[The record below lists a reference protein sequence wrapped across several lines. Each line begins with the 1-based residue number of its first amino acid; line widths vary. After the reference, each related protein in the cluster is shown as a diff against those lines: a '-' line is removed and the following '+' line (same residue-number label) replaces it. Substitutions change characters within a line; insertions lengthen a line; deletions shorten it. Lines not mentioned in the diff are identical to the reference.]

1 MDTNTFIW
9 SVIGAIVVAG
19 LGFGAKK
26 IITKNNNKNSQIQ
39 NGNENI
45 GIYKSKDVQVTV
57 GSERSAKKDNK
68 KDKE

>member
-26 IITKNNNKNSQIQ
+26 IITTTIIKILKFRMVTRILEFINRRM
-39 NGNENI
+39 
-45 GIYKSKDVQVTV
+45 YK
-57 GSERSAKKDNK
+57 
-68 KDKE
+68 